1 MSGPDTTAPDAAA
14 LDHLGLLTR
23 FQGEFLAS
31 IAQVDPATPVPWC
44 DAWQV
49 RDLVEHLTQV
59 HRWAAAQ
66 AARAPQTWPTGAGDV
81 DAAADPAESTDPAES
96 LGLVPSYERAAAE
109 LREALAAPAPG
120 TLCALLDD
128 EPGPVS
134 FWHRRQ
140 THETLVHLWD
150 LRTAGGLTLTV
161 EPDVWADTV
170 DEVVTVMQP
179 RQVRLGR
186 MAALP
191 GRIRLA
197 ATDAERTWDL
207 HAHEDAPADPA
218 VVVTG
223 PAEQLALLLWRRPT
237 GEVHL
242 TTTGDGELLRAA
254 LAEPLTP

>member
-1 MSGPDTTAPDAAA
+1 MSPEPAA
-14 LDHLGLLTR
+14 LDHLGLLAR
-23 FQGEFLAS
+23 LQGEFLAS

-44 DAWQV
+44 GAWQV

-66 AARAPQTWPTGAGDV
+66 AARAPETWPTGAGDV
-81 DAAADPAESTDPAES
+81 DAAAHPAELPDPAES
-96 LGLVPSYERAAAE
+96 LGLVPSYERAADE

-120 TLCALLDD
+120 ALCALLDD

-140 THETLVHLWD
+140 LHETLVHLWD
-150 LRTAGGLTLTV
+150 LRTAGELALTV
-161 EPDVWADTV
+161 EPRVWADTV

-191 GRIRLA
+191 GRIRLVA
-197 ATDAERTWDL
+197 ADAARDWDL

-223 PAEQLALLLWRRPT
+223 PAEQLALALWRRPT
-237 GEVHL
+237 NEDRL

-254 LAEPLTP
+254 LAQSLAP